1 MPEKVKEIIARYT
14 EADPESIN
22 GDSKLVEELA
32 LTSFDVLV
40 IMSDVEEEFGIIVDE
55 DMLMGIVTVN
65 DVIKRIRELKGED
78 K

>member
-14 EADPESIN
+14 EVTSEKIG
-22 GDSKLVEELA
+22 GDSKLVEELG

-40 IMSDVEEEFGIIVDE
+40 IMSDIEGEFGIAVDE

-65 DVIKRIRELKGED
+65 DVIDRIREFKGED
-78 K
+78 N